1 MKYTTLFNDRENF
14 TNLKASFAHVGQD
27 IHKYW
32 KYFTVD
38 DIWKQVVMYAIYGI
52 EPYLRMEIKL
62 KIHDEDQVNGS
73 NLCKKI
79 GPSYSWRDFHTLWNS
94 WFFFSIMLHHNKRK
108 YLIGG
113 G

>member
-52 EPYLRMEIKL
+52 EPYLRMDIKL

-73 NLCKKI
+73 NLCKQI
-79 GPSYSWRDFHTLWNS
+79 GPSYTKEHIRRRIF
-94 WFFFSIMLHHNKRK
+94 
-108 YLIGG
+108 
-113 G
+113 